1 MRDTRIEKN
10 NDYYKFPVTLEV
22 DGSKQKLEGRA
33 EVTEGKI
40 NKVEME
46 RNIDI
51 SNGTV
56 LEKKQIICILL
67 TVSIKNNGVN
77 FMKKIM
83 KSKKTKI
90 SNKTL
95 CILLGIQVVFLTVL
109 YLFVNVFINHVIIPR
124 DQELAA
130 LLYQVHWYLYGTL
143 GVLCIIFIPVCTII
157 VLYRILESLQF

>member
-1 MRDTRIEKN
+1 MET
-10 NDYYKFPVTLEV
+10 
-22 DGSKQKLEGRA
+22 
-33 EVTEGKI
+33 
-40 NKVEME
+40 E

-67 TVSIKNNGVN
+67 TDSIKNNGVN

-90 SNKTL
+90 SNRTL
-95 CILLGIQVVFLTVL
+95 CILLGIQVVFLSVL

-124 DQELAA
+124 NQELAA
-130 LLYQVHWYLYGTL
+130 LLYQVHWWLYGTL
-143 GVLCIIFIPVCTII
+143 GVLCIIFIPVCII
-157 VLYRILESLQF
+157 IALYRILESLQFWAEIKTEGDEKMDAK